1 MNLKISDNFNEIK
14 TNNKITQVQ
23 PSDYELLTYE
33 EAIEK
38 AGGFG
43 TYQSILFVVSAILCS
58 YGSQQT
64 YNIGL
69 LTNALDYECAWA

>member
-1 MNLKISDNFNEIK
+1 MSGHNLVAKKLSMNLKISDNFNEIK

-43 TYQSILFVVSAILCS
+43 TY
-58 YGSQQT
+58 
-64 YNIGL
+64 
-69 LTNALDYECAWA
+69 